1 MKVIEQKPNLNMNRH
16 YICGKA
22 GSDKTSLL
30 ISSFKKNKRTDRKRE
45 RMTENR
51 MVCR

>member
-22 GSDKTSLL
+22 GSGKTPLL
-30 ISSFKKNKRTDRKRE
+30 ISFYFQILKYNYTFHKIKILLK
-45 RMTENR
+45 
-51 MVCR
+51 VIK